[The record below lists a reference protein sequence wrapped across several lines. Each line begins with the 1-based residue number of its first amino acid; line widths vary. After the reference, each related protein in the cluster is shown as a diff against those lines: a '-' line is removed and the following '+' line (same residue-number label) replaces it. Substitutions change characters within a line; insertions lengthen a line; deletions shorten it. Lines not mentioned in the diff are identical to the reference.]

1 MRKMSQINEA
11 EEAQVKEAPEAK
23 TDTQTKPE
31 ATETKPEAKPEGGE
45 EKPEDKTDLVAG
57 AQTLKQII
65 NLPYDQFIQK
75 LTGKTPPKEGEA
87 IADIDPKVTK
97 VLSLGKDDL
106 KLEDEKVPVNDQAV
120 IPVKNLF
127 PTQAQIGLLD
137 SIGFLAFVK
146 PELTKNPLSGQ
157 ANFDGERILTA
168 NSKYILDGH
177 HRWSQTYILNP
188 SATIPALD
196 LSLKVSS
203 EKEMLKVI
211 QLAIASTYGKIA
223 MKAANAVTDIYN
235 DEIIKKWNAE
245 YKVEGDTT
253 LGLVK
258 AILDGKCGI
267 PKGGDAKNVETFVK
281 IVAES
286 KKLDG
291 KEGVE
296 KYLAENADALRT
308 STKSAAEGAPARSIM
323 PQPGDTAK
331 AVGKGQEKIAGIP
344 ADFVNKLSSGQ
355 LNYKPNF
362 LNIKKESKFIK
373 TFEQFRNK

>member
-1 MRKMSQINEA
+1 MKKMSQINEA
-11 EEAQVKEAPEAK
+11 EEVQAKEAPEAK
-23 TDTQTKPE
+23 TDTQDKPE
-31 ATETKPEAKPEGGE
+31 GEETTPEAKM
-45 EKPEDKTDLVAG
+45 DLVAG

-65 NLPYDQFIQK
+65 NLPYEQFIQK
-75 LTGKTPPKEGEA
+75 LTGKTPPTEGES
-87 IADIDPKVTK
+87 IAEIDPKVTK
-97 VLSLGKDDL
+97 VLSLGKSDL
-106 KLEDEKVPVNDQAV
+106 KLEDEKVPVNESAV
-120 IPVKNLF
+120 IPVKSLF

-188 SATIPALD
+188 SATIPALNLTLNVKD
-196 LSLKVSS
+196 

-235 DEIIKKWNAE
+235 NEIISKWNAE
-245 YKVEGDTT
+245 YKIEGDTT

-267 PKGGDAKNVETFVK
+267 PKGGDAKNVETFIK
-281 IVAES
+281 IVAEA

-296 KYLAENADALRT
+296 KYLAQNADALRT
-308 STKSAAEGAPARSIM
+308 STGSSADGAPPRSIM

-355 LNYKPNF
+355 LNYKADF